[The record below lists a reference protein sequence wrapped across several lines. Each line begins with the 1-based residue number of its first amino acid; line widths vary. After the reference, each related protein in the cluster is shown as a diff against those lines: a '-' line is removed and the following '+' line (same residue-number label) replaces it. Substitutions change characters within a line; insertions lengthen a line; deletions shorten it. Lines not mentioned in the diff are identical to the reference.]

1 MLFNPTPLEKL
12 TSLADDL
19 VAKYSSAKEE
29 LEILQEKIVTLHA
42 NQGGKDE
49 EITRLEAQLRDKD
62 AELAAKN
69 AELAEKDHEI
79 EAIVSKIESLLG

>member
-1 MLFNPTPLEKL
+1 MLFTPTPMEKL

-19 VAKYSSAKEE
+19 VAKYSSVKEE
-29 LEILQEKIVTLHA
+29 AAILREKLATLHA
-42 NQGGKDE
+42 NQGSKDE
-49 EITRLEAQLRDKD
+49 EIEVMGLLLRDKD

-69 AELAEKDHEI
+69 AELAEKDAEI